1 MQTSG
6 KSRDILVPIEAF
18 LAVAGVLVSVGS
30 AAEFLP
36 FAKGVT
42 IVGGLGAVV
51 VAALAY
57 RIAAR

>member
-6 KSRDILVPIEAF
+6 KSRDILAPIEAF
-18 LAVAGVLVSVGS
+18 LAVAGVLLGVAL
-30 AAEFLP
+30 AAELLP
-36 FAKGVT
+36 IAKGVT